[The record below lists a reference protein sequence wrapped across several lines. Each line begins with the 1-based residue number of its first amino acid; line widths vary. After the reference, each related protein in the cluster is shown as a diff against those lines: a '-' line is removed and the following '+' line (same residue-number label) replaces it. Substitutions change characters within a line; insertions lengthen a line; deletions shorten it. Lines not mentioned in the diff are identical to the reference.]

1 MKIAIMTKLP
11 WMLLEVKKHQNLVNT
26 HKMMVVMMLKVT
38 MMMKL
43 KVTMMMKNLK
53 VTMMKKKK
61 KLMKKKKYSGS
72 KKMNLKIVLNHVN
85 KIYFKL
91 LTTILLKKNLMNL
104 KMHIKNV

>member
-1 MKIAIMTKLP
+1 
-11 WMLLEVKKHQNLVNT
+11 
-26 HKMMVVMMLKVT
+26 MMVVMMLKVT

-61 KLMKKKKYSGS
+61 KKLMKKKKKYSGS

>member
-1 MKIAIMTKLP
+1 
-11 WMLLEVKKHQNLVNT
+11 
-26 HKMMVVMMLKVT
+26 MMVVMMLKVT

-61 KLMKKKKYSGS
+61 KLMKKKKKYSGS

>member
-1 MKIAIMTKLP
+1 
-11 WMLLEVKKHQNLVNT
+11 
-26 HKMMVVMMLKVT
+26 MVVMMLKVM

-61 KLMKKKKYSGS
+61 KLMKKKKKKKYSGS